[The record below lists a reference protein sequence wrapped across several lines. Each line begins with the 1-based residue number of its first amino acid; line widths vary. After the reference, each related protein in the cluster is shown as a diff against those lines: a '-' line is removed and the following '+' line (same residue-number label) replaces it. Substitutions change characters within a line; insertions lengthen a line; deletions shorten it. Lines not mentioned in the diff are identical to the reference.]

1 MIPTE
6 ENQAI
11 SLKGKSGHSQ
21 YVYIDI
27 FVTKS
32 LRTNA
37 CPQIG
42 PLSNVFNLFDRR
54 RWPFLCRIFTIHV
67 IGFIIKYGIIWDLY
81 QGVMDMD
88 QIMRSP

>member
-6 ENQAI
+6 ENQVI
-11 SLKGKSGHSQ
+11 SLKGIDMIRHSR

-32 LRTNA
+32 LRPNA
-37 CPQIG
+37 CPQI
-42 PLSNVFNLFDRR
+42 DRR
-54 RWPFLCRIFTIHV
+54 RWPFLCRIFTIHM
-67 IGFIIKYGIIWDLY
+67 IGFIIEYGIIWDLY

-88 QIMRSP
+88 QIMGSPQFEEKQVP